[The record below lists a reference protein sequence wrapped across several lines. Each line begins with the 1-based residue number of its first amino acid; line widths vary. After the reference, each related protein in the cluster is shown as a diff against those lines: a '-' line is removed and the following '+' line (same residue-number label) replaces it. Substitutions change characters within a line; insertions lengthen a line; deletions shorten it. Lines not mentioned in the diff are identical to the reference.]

1 MGPTYI
7 AERKG
12 GEVSTHTVGCDVCYG
27 RKAPYCY
34 KCRGTGVVAIHEPD
48 EPKRTILGAVIWY
61 SILAALV
68 TTAAILL
75 FRR

>member
-1 MGPTYI
+1 MNGYWIPCCRDTEC
-7 AERKG
+7 ERCG
-12 GEVSTHTVGCDVCYG
+12 GSNLVWINVM
-27 RKAPYCY
+27 K
-34 KCRGTGVVAIHEPD
+34 
-48 EPKRTILGAVIWY
+48 PKRTILGAVIWY